1 MPDTLKLRLKP
12 SQGWDETEAYAR
24 RIASVTKATYRID
37 PDMAILNVYGDGRVQ
52 GRILEV

>member
-1 MPDTLKLRLKP
+1 MRLKP